1 MKDYFCPQMDVGDIN
16 SISMLGLAHIGD
28 GVYELLTRTMLCAD
42 GNKKVTELH
51 KKTVAIVNAPAQA
64 EAAERLQPLL
74 TNDERYIYK
83 RGRNAKVNSVPH
95 KADIGQYHAA
105 TGLEALF
112 GWLYLQGK
120 TQRINELYAV
130 CVEGDHG
137 A

>member
-1 MKDYFCPQMDVGDIN
+1 MDDFFCPQLSAGDIGN
-16 SISMLGLAHIGD
+16 ISMLGLAHIGD
-28 GVYELLTRTMLCAD
+28 AVYELLTRTMLCAMGD
-42 GNKKVTELH
+42 KKATELH

-64 EAAERLQPLL
+64 EAAARLLPQL
-74 TNDERYIYK
+74 TEEEVHIYK

-95 KADIGQYHAA
+95 KADIAQYHAA

-120 TQRINELYAV
+120 TQRINELYAI
-130 CVEGDHG
+130 CVEGKYG

>member
-28 GVYELLTRTMLCAD
+28 GVYELLTRTMLCAG

-64 EAAERLQPLL
+64 EAAERLLPHL
-74 TNDERYIYK
+74 TDDEKYIYK

-95 KADIGQYHAA
+95 KADIAQYHTA

-130 CVEGDHG
+130 CVEDGNG

>member
-42 GNKKVTELH
+42 GKKKVTELH

-74 TNDERYIYK
+74 TDDERYIYK

>member
-28 GVYELLTRTMLCAD
+28 GVYELLTRTMLCAG

-64 EAAERLQPLL
+64 EAAERLLPHL
-74 TNDERYIYK
+74 TDDEKYIYK

-95 KADIGQYHAA
+95 KADIAQYHTA

-120 TQRINELYAV
+120 TQRINELYSV
-130 CVEGDHG
+130 CVEDGHV

>member
-1 MKDYFCPQMDVGDIN
+1 MDDFFCPQLSAGDIGN
-16 SISMLGLAHIGD
+16 ISMLGLAHIGD
-28 GVYELLTRTMLCAD
+28 AVYELLTRTMLCAMGD
-42 GNKKVTELH
+42 KKATELH

-64 EAAERLQPLL
+64 EAAARLLPQL
-74 TNDERYIYK
+74 TEDEAHIYK

-95 KADIGQYHAA
+95 KADIAQYHAA

-120 TQRINELYAV
+120 TQRINELYAI
-130 CVEGDHG
+130 CVEGKYG

>member
-1 MKDYFCPQMDVGDIN
+1 MDDFFCPQLSAGDIGN
-16 SISMLGLAHIGD
+16 ISMLGLAHIGD
-28 GVYELLTRTMLCAD
+28 AVYELLTRTMLCAMGD
-42 GNKKVTELH
+42 KKATELH

-64 EAAERLQPLL
+64 EAAARLLPQL
-74 TNDERYIYK
+74 TEAEAHIYK

-95 KADIGQYHAA
+95 KADIAQYHAA

-120 TQRINELYAV
+120 TQRINELYAI
-130 CVEGDHG
+130 CVEGKYG